1 MCAAS
6 PGPDA
11 PSEVSAWL
19 LSGTQATGS
28 SGQIPHLIDSRKS
41 AANLFSEKTNVLQ
54 EIRRQVEE
62 LRGNVEG
69 PFLGSL

>member
-1 MCAAS
+1 MCVAT
-6 PGPDA
+6 PCPDT
-11 PSEVSAWL
+11 PFEVTLVWL
-19 LSGTQATGS
+19 AGTQATSS
-28 SGQIPHLIDSRKS
+28 SGQISRLIDSSKS
-41 AANLFSEKTNVLQ
+41 GANLFSEKTNVLQ